1 MNEPLLAA
9 WEIGRFLDEHDIPY
23 AVIGG
28 LAVQEWGG
36 ARLTIDADF
45 TIAAPL
51 EGSTG
56 IVQLITSQFPSR
68 IADPQALAQRARM
81 ILVKASNGVEVDIS
95 LGLPGYEDELFRRTV
110 EVEVEAGKHVRMCSA
125 EDLIIH
131 KAVAG
136 RPQDVV
142 DVESVVLRQGKRL
155 NVAYVRRWLGE
166 FSDLLANPDILNR
179 FEQAYRKLR
188 PK

>member
-9 WEIGRFLDEHDIPY
+9 CEVSQFFTKHNIPY

-51 EGSTG
+51 EGSAD

-68 IADPQALAQRARM
+68 ITDSQGLAQRARM

-95 LGLPGYEDELFRRTV
+95 LGLPGYEDELFRRAV
-110 EVEVEAGKHVRMCSA
+110 EIEVDTGKYVRVCSA

-136 RPQDVV
+136 RPQDIV
-142 DVESVVLRQGKRL
+142 DIESVVLRQGQRL
-155 NVAYVRRWLGE
+155 NAAYIRRWLGE
-166 FSDLLANPDILNR
+166 FGDLLANPDILDR
-179 FEQAYRKLR
+179 FEQAYRKL
-188 PK
+188 KSK

>member
-9 WEIGRFLDEHDIPY
+9 WEVSQFFLEHNIPY
-23 AVIGG
+23 VVIGG

-36 ARLTIDADF
+36 ARLTVDADF

-51 EGSTG
+51 EGSAG
-56 IVQLITSQFPSR
+56 LVQLITTQFPSR
-68 IADPQALAQRARM
+68 ISDPQALAQRARM
-81 ILVKASNGVEVDIS
+81 ILIKASNGVEVDIS
-95 LGLPGYEDELFRRTV
+95 LGLPGYEDELFRRASEIEIDT
-110 EVEVEAGKHVRMCSA
+110 GKTIRMCSA

-142 DVESVVLRQGKRL
+142 DVETVVLRQGARL
-155 NVAYVRRWLGE
+155 DIGYIRRWLGE
-166 FSDLLANPDILNR
+166 FSDLLANPDVLQR
-179 FEQAYRKLR
+179 FEQAYRKL
-188 PK
+188 KSK